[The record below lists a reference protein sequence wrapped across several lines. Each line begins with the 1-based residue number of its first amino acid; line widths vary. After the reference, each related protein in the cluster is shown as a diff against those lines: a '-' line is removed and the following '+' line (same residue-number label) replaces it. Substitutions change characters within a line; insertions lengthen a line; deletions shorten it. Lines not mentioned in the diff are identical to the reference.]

1 MQKIEHIGI
10 AVPDLEIA
18 IPLYEKL
25 LNTPCY
31 KREIVASERVE
42 TAFFQSGP
50 NKVELL
56 QSTDPEGVIAQF
68 IQKKGAGIHHIAFEV
83 ADIRAEMDRLRSA
96 GFILLNEEP
105 KRGAD
110 HKWVCFIHPKSTG
123 GVLMELCQEIR
134 DEADSAGL

>member
-10 AVPDLEIA
+10 AVPDLETA

-31 KREIVASERVE
+31 KRETVASEQVE
-42 TAFFQSGP
+42 TAFFHTGP
-50 NKVELL
+50 NKIELL
-56 QSTDPEGVIAQF
+56 QSTDPAGVIAQY
-68 IQKKGAGIHHIAFEV
+68 IQKKGAGIHHIAFDV
-83 ADIRAEMDRLRSA
+83 ADIRLEMERLRSA
-96 GFILLNEEP
+96 GFILLNEVP

-134 DEADSAGL
+134 DEDDVASL